1 MSTGK
6 NDIVTSSPFAEDGW
20 ESVLDEIS
28 AKDAATGDERMRC
41 VTIVEAEIES
51 GRLRGVPET
60 AGVMIILHRI
70 AAAIS
75 NG

>member
-1 MSTGK
+1 MSK
-6 NDIVTSSPFAEDGW
+6 NEVITSAPFAEDGW
-20 ESVLDEIS
+20 ESVLDEIA
-28 AKDAATGDERMRC
+28 AKDHAVGDERIRC
-41 VTIVEAEIES
+41 GAIVQIEIEA
-51 GRLRGVPET
+51 GRARGVPET